1 MASDRELKQRIRSV
15 KSIGKITSA
24 MKMVANSQVRRVE
37 KLALEGRA
45 YAKKLNEVVGQL
57 SQHIKDSSNPLFEER
72 VIEKTGVIVIG
83 ADKGLCGA
91 YNSSLARAAIEV
103 LSGLGEGKL
112 AKLLCLGSKAERALV
127 RAGYKPDKVYANWEY
142 SSAFAIEL
150 AEICADWFLK
160 KEVDEVILVFT
171 DAISMLDCQ
180 AKSFKFLPLVAA
192 KHNTLDLGTIYSDM
206 IKMDKGDESTN
217 FVEYIFEPDLDSALN
232 VILPAYM
239 NAVVAQVMLESKTSE
254 IRSRLRAMTSAT
266 ENAENLTYDL
276 TLQYYRARQN
286 SITTEIIE
294 ISSGA
299 EALKG

>member
-37 KLALEGRA
+37 RLALERRA

-57 SQHIKDSSNPLFEER
+57 SRHIKNSTNPLFEER
-72 VIEKTGVIVIG
+72 PVENTGVIVIG

-91 YNSSLARAAIEV
+91 YNSSLARLAV
-103 LSGLGEGKL
+103 DTLNDMKKPP

-127 RAGYKPDKVYANWEY
+127 RAGYKPDKVYTNWDY
-142 SSAFAIEL
+142 SAELAIEL
-150 AEICADWFLK
+150 AELCADWFLK
-160 KEVDEVILVFT
+160 KEVDEVILIFT
-171 DAISMLDCQ
+171 DAVSMLDCQ
-180 AKSFKFLPLVAA
+180 AKTFQFLPLTSA
-192 KHNTLDLGTIYSDM
+192 KDNNLDLGTITSDVK
-206 IKMDKGDESTN
+206 IEKSDESAI
-217 FVEYIFEPDLDSALN
+217 VALEYIFEPDLESALN
-232 VILPAYM
+232 VVLPAYM
-239 NAVVAQVMLESKTSE
+239 NAVMAQMMLESKTSE

-266 ENAENLTYDL
+266 DNAEKLTYEL
-276 TLQYYRARQN
+276 TLQYYRVRQN

>member
-37 KLALEGRA
+37 RLALERRA

-57 SQHIKDSSNPLFEER
+57 SRHIKNSTNPLFEER
-72 VIEKTGVIVIG
+72 PVENTGVIVIG

-91 YNSSLARAAIEV
+91 YNSSLARLAV
-103 LSGLGEGKL
+103 DTLNDMKKPP

-127 RAGYKPDKVYANWEY
+127 RAGYKPDKVYTNWDY
-142 SSAFAIEL
+142 SAELAIEL
-150 AEICADWFLK
+150 AELCADWFLK
-160 KEVDEVILVFT
+160 KEVDEVILIFT
-171 DAISMLDCQ
+171 DAVSMLDCQ
-180 AKSFKFLPLVAA
+180 AKTFQFLPLTSA
-192 KHNTLDLGTIYSDM
+192 KDNNLDLGTITSDVK
-206 IKMDKGDESTN
+206 IEKSDESAN
-217 FVEYIFEPDLDSALN
+217 VALEYIFEPDLESALN
-232 VILPAYM
+232 VVLPAYM
-239 NAVVAQVMLESKTSE
+239 NAVMAQMMLESKTSE

-266 ENAENLTYDL
+266 DNAEKLTYEL
-276 TLQYYRARQN
+276 TLQYYRVRQN